1 MSDVSN
7 RLKRKDDKVRKIL
20 VTGGAGNIGSALSKK
35 LIENQDNYVVI
46 VDNLSTGS
54 ISKLPSKKDD
64 NWVFV
69 HCDVNVH
76 QSISEIM
83 LAHKFDYVFHYAA
96 VVGVQRTQL
105 NPINVLADIKGIESV
120 LNLAKNTSVKRVF
133 FASSSE
139 VYGEPI
145 ELPQNEETTPL
156 NSKLPYAIVKNLG
169 EAYFRSFKKFYNLD
183 YTIFRF
189 FNTYGPNQST
199 DFVMKK
205 FIDQALRG
213 DNITIYGNGM
223 QSRTFCYVED
233 NVDACVK
240 VFDENLALNDV
251 INIGSSDEI
260 SILDLAKLI
269 IKVSNSNSKIIHLPP
284 LKEGDMTRRCPDN
297 SKMKS
302 ILNRP
307 LVRLED
313 GIKKLIELY

>member
-1 MSDVSN
+1 
-7 RLKRKDDKVRKIL
+7 
-20 VTGGAGNIGSALSKK
+20 
-35 LIENQDNYVVI
+35 
-46 VDNLSTGS
+46 
-54 ISKLPSKKDD
+54 
-64 NWVFV
+64 
-69 HCDVNVH
+69 
-76 QSISEIM
+76 
-83 LAHKFDYVFHYAA
+83 
-96 VVGVQRTQL
+96 
-105 NPINVLADIKGIESV
+105 
-120 LNLAKNTSVKRVF
+120 
-133 FASSSE
+133 
-139 VYGEPI
+139 
-145 ELPQNEETTPL
+145 
-156 NSKLPYAIVKNLG
+156 
-169 EAYFRSFKKFYNLD
+169 
-183 YTIFRF
+183 
-189 FNTYGPNQST
+189 
-199 DFVMKK
+199 MKK

-307 LVRLED
+307 LVPLED

>member
-35 LIENQDNYVVI
+35 LIKNQDNYVVI

-307 LVRLED
+307 LVPLED

>member
-307 LVRLED
+307 LVPLED